1 MLSSPLA
8 SCSMSRFIDR
18 EARETGALSTSD
30 SDSLSSDEGSDHS
43 DNQLSDVIPLQNLT
57 NRNKRKKRKASV
69 LQDSSDS
76 EVDHEK
82 ENAALQKPKH
92 KKPRKQQR
100 TESLPS
106 RSGHD
111 AVEETNRLV
120 KKLFSKIKHQESRL
134 KTIEEKLKEATSSS
148 SSIFPSPKRAV
159 KREVPVEVRVSK
171 LDSSYIGSWL

>member
-1 MLSSPLA
+1 MA
-8 SCSMSRFIDR
+8 
-18 EARETGALSTSD
+18 EARETGALSTND

-69 LQDSSDS
+69 LQDSSNS

-82 ENAALQKPKH
+82 ENAALQKPRH
-92 KKPRKQQR
+92 KKPRKQQC

-120 KKLFSKIKHQESRL
+120 KKLFSKIRL
-134 KTIEEKLKEATSSS
+134 NTIEEKLKKATSS

-159 KREVPVEVRVSK
+159 KREVPVEVRPHK
-171 LDSSYIGSWL
+171 LNYLFLILSCHQN